1 MPAESGIKV
10 LVSTAQE
17 EIAPLGGSLIDCF
30 QKHVCVISE
39 SKFQLY
45 QLLKEFGEL
54 SLLELGI
61 WGTEPGEL
69 ATQPGL
75 VKNYKLPAKIAKV
88 PERNTR
94 WSQPDSH

>member
-1 MPAESGIKV
+1 
-10 LVSTAQE
+10 
-17 EIAPLGGSLIDCF
+17 
-30 QKHVCVISE
+30 
-39 SKFQLY
+39 
-45 QLLKEFGEL
+45 LKEFGEL

-75 VKNYKLPAKIAKV
+75 VKNYKLPGKIAKV
-88 PERNTR
+88 PERSTR